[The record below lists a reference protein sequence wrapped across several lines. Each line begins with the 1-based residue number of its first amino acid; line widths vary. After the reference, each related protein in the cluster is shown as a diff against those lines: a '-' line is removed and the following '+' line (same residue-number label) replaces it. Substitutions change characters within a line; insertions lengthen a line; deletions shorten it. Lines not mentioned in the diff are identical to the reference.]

1 MDGNLIVIFLFVLA
15 VISMTG
21 WFRMQRTRSHA
32 LGEADRQALERAL
45 AEAARLEERIA
56 SLERVLDED
65 LPGWRRRVPA

>member
-21 WFRMQRTRSHA
+21 WFRMQGARGRA

-45 AEAARLEERIA
+45 AEATRLETRIE

-65 LPGWRRRVPA
+65 LPGWRRRVPV